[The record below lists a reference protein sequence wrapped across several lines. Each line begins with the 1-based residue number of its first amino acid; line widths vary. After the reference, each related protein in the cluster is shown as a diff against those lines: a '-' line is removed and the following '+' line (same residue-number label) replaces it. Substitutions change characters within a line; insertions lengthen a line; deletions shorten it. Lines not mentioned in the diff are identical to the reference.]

1 MIRGILGKIADKK
14 LELLGFKKTEDCETI
29 VIYERWNKECMFHQI
44 LAILRKS
51 NRSAIIQSY
60 DAELTDEKRIGNT
73 CVGLTCSE
81 AVIAAMKII
90 SKRW

>member
-29 VIYERWNKECMFHQI
+29 VIYERWNKECMFNQI

-51 NRSAIIQSY
+51 NRTAIIQSY
-60 DAELTDEKRIGNT
+60 T
-73 CVGLTCSE
+73 
-81 AVIAAMKII
+81 
-90 SKRW
+90 